1 MVNGRDGEGGGGGG
15 GGGDGVRQYKEE
27 TTIVL

>member
-1 MVNGRDGEGGGGGG
+1 MKEKDGEWKGWRK